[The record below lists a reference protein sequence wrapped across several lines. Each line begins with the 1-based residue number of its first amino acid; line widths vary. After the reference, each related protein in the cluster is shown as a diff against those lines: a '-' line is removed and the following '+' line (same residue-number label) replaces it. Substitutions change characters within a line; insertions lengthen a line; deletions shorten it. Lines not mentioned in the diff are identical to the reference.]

1 MLAVVDEPLR
11 ELTYTTVGQ
20 CVNKAEETLDF
31 TVNLTGLLVAAG
43 RARLLRFTTQ
53 ERADNRQV
61 LDGAGDVSL
70 LVLAVILAIVLTVIL
85 AVVLAIILASVFT
98 LVLVGVLAGI
108 LTSILTS
115 ILALVLVG
123 VLAFVL
129 LLLVCI
135 RIRSRTI

>member
-70 LVLAVILAIVLTVIL
+70 LVLAVILAIVLTV
-85 AVVLAIILASVFT
+85 
-98 LVLVGVLAGI
+98 VLVGVLAGI